1 MNWKETIESWGYG
14 FHQVSDLLV
23 RRGTAMGPLIPTLF
37 LVPAFLVAAW
47 VFKEQIYISVIL
59 VFASI
64 ATLFFY
70 MWRYACYAIED
81 PDRLQSE
88 EFGYEMKRMHL
99 IAAKELPQPI
109 PVNELNLSE
118 PTVNPEIGEPD
129 GEIARGKQ

>member
-1 MNWKETIESWGYG
+1 MGVWVSPSKRLVGKARHGNGTIDPN
-14 FHQVSDLLV
+14 FVSRTCISCSCLGIQ
-23 RRGTAMGPLIPTLF
+23 GT
-37 LVPAFLVAAW
+37 
-47 VFKEQIYISVIL
+47 IYISVIL

-81 PDRLQSE
+81 PDRLQAE
-88 EFGYEMKRMHL
+88 EFRYEMKRMHV